1 VIKWVHF
8 TYIYKYTIFYEKAY
22 TMKFKCFILCW
33 IDLLLLIILIAL
45 NVNSHIKENTLT
57 QTSIELADNSDD
69 ADVTDTT
76 NNSKKVALTFDDG
89 PHPIYTPQL
98 LEGLK
103 KRNVKATFFVI
114 GKNAELY
121 PEVVKQIYEE
131 GHLIGN
137 HTYSHAQLNVLS
149 IEKQCEEINMASE
162 VIHKIT
168 GVYPEFIRPSFGEWD
183 KDISCELIPVFW
195 TVDTLDWTTENVD
208 KIVRNGTKNIKDGD
222 IILMHDYY
230 KTSVEAALKIIDK
243 LQSEGFEFVTV
254 DDIIL

>member
-1 VIKWVHF
+1 MGLFHIYLLIY
-8 TYIYKYTIFYEKAY
+8 YIYEKAY
-22 TMKFKCFILCW
+22 TMKFKCFILFW
-33 IDLLLLIILIAL
+33 IDLVLVILLIAI
-45 NVNSHIKENTLT
+45 NVNGHRKENTLT
-57 QTSIELADNSDD
+57 ETSIELSDN
-69 ADVTDTT
+69 TD
-76 NNSKKVALTFDDG
+76 NSKKVALTFDDG

-103 KRNVKATFFVI
+103 KRDVKATFFII

-121 PEVVKQIYEE
+121 PEVIKQIYEE

-137 HTYSHAQLNVLS
+137 HTYSHAQLNVLNVG
-149 IEKQCEEINMASE
+149 EQCEEINKASNI
-162 VIHKIT
+162 VHNIT
-168 GVYPEFIRPSFGEWD
+168 GAYPEFIRPSFGAWD
-183 KDISCELIPVFW
+183 KNIICELIPVFW

-230 KTSVEAALKIIDK
+230 KTSVEAAFKIIDK